1 MALLAFAALLAAA
14 GTYVTIMAM
23 RFRQGRAEHLRH
35 QPYQMSLWPA
45 ARRNIAYG
53 LLPIAGILFLTAA
66 SMAAQIAGV
75 RGPLASAV
83 YLLLMLVA
91 LVALV
96 VLMVTRPRWLGP
108 PDTSRGG
115 PSGAAT
121 GLDPD
126 DEPPRPISGMTGQEL
141 ADWARG
147 DPEKLRRL
155 IRRRRRWF

>member
-75 RGPLASAV
+75 RGPLASWSSSWSRGPGGWDRPTRRG
-83 YLLLMLVA
+83 
-91 LVALV
+91 V
-96 VLMVTRPRWLGP
+96 VRAARPPGWTRT
-108 PDTSRGG
+108 TSRRGR
-115 PSGAAT
+115 S
-121 GLDPD
+121 
-126 DEPPRPISGMTGQEL
+126 PR
-141 ADWARG
+141 
-147 DPEKLRRL
+147 
-155 IRRRRRWF
+155 

>member
-53 LLPIAGILFLTAA
+53 LVPIAGILFLTAA

-108 PDTSRGG
+108 PDMRGDRA
-115 PSGAAT
+115 SAAT
-121 GLDPD
+121 GLGSD
-126 DEPPRPISGMTGQEL
+126 DEPPRPISEMTGQEL

-155 IRRRRRWF
+155 IRRRRQWF